1 MFGFVRIDCRI
12 LSEKYLILGLGLIFD
27 TCIME
32 KEWQRSMPNTGAVN
46 GCIEEKTNKAG
57 N

>member
-1 MFGFVRIDCRI
+1 M
-12 LSEKYLILGLGLIFD
+12 
-27 TCIME
+27 CIME
-32 KEWQRSMPNTGAVN
+32 EEWQRSRPNTGAVN